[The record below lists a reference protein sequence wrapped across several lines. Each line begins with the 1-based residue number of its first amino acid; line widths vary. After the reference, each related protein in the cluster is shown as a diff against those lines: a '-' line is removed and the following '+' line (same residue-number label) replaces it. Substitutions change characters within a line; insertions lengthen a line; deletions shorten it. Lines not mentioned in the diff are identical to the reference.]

1 MYKMPLTFVFPNFLR
16 PKAFSVLPLFP
27 RKTFLETFRS
37 SCSKKINHLMI
48 HEFLIYLKYGEVL
61 NQANE
66 SPLYVYLSV
75 TDRRTSR
82 EMKLEQK

>member
-1 MYKMPLTFVFPNFLR
+1 MPLTFLFSNFWR
-16 PKAFSVLPLFP
+16 PKAFNVLPIFL
-27 RKTFLETFRS
+27 RKIFLETFRS

-48 HEFLIYLKYGEVL
+48 HDFLIYLKYGEVL

-66 SPLYVYLSV
+66 PPLCVYLSV

-82 EMKLEQK
+82 KMNLEQK

>member
-1 MYKMPLTFVFPNFLR
+1 
-16 PKAFSVLPLFP
+16 
-27 RKTFLETFRS
+27 
-37 SCSKKINHLMI
+37 MI